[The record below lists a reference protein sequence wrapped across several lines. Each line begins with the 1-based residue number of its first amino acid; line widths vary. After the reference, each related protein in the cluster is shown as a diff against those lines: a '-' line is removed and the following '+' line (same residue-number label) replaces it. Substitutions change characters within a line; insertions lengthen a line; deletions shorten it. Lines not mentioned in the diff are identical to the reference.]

1 MAKPRRASTVES
13 AHSPGLELVAGQFD
27 MSADDDQRLIY
38 DRLRL
43 GIMSALSVAEKMTFA
58 ELKQLLKTSDGNLS
72 THARKLEQA
81 GYLICKKSFS
91 QRLPRT
97 EYRLTAKGRRIFAR
111 YLKHMEALIQAARDK

>member
-1 MAKPRRASTVES
+1 MAKPRHAEPIPDDPRR
-13 AHSPGLELVAGQFD
+13 LELVAGHLSVD
-27 MSADDDQRLIY
+27 ADHDERLIY

-43 GIMSALSVAEKMTFA
+43 GIMSGLSVTDKMSFA

-81 GYLICKKSFS
+81 GYVACRKRFS

-97 EYRLTAKGRRIFAR
+97 EYRLTAKGRRAFAR
-111 YLKHMEALIQAARDK
+111 YLKHMEALIQAAGDL